1 MPPRSGAAENG
12 PVWRGPPCVRLAP
25 SCARGS
31 ALRINCCA
39 VNRYSTIVVLS
50 RAPTAVMS
58 EILGLRAVTRLA
70 NSRSSTPSIAR
81 LRSSTSSGLR
91 RGTERTAAA
100 GKVDGSPASFGPCA
114 GVQILDLDG
123 VNRSSASIPL
133 VPVALRQVATGQ
145 TFPIEN
151 LDHLNRNGQ
160 FTYDRLFRFYWFAL
174 STKAL
179 PTGAYDLEV
188 TVAGQGGY
196 AVRFTVK

>member
-1 MPPRSGAAENG
+1 MPPMSGAAENG

-39 VNRYSTIVVLS
+39 VNRYSTVALS

-114 GVQILDLDG
+114 GSVQQIVNAPPPLGYTIRTLFDAQLAKLGVPFVVQILDVNG
-123 VNRSSASIPL
+123 V
-133 VPVALRQVATGQ
+133 
-145 TFPIEN
+145 
-151 LDHLNRNGQ
+151 
-160 FTYDRLFRFYWFAL
+160 
-174 STKAL
+174 
-179 PTGAYDLEV
+179 
-188 TVAGQGGY
+188 
-196 AVRFTVK
+196 